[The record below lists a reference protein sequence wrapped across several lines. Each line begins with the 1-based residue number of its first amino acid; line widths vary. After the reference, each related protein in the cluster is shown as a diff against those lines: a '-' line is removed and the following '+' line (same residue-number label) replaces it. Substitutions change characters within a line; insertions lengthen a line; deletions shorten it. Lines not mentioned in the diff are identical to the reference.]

1 MVEYFKMA
9 SPPQVAPGGKLR
21 LPLVESNR
29 STGGAFQIWQGEELL
44 YQGSQ
49 YGNVVPEPAPDVWRP
64 IGLLQR
70 QGASYSIFLYIP
82 TTALPGA
89 YELRIATTVGSR
101 SGPFVV
107 G

>member
-1 MVEYFKMA
+1 MA
-9 SPPQVAPGGKLR
+9 RVRR
-21 LPLVESNR
+21 LI
-29 STGGAFQIWQGEELL
+29 F
-44 YQGSQ
+44 QGSQ

-70 QGASYSIFLYIP
+70 QGADYSIFLYIP

-101 SGPFVV
+101 SGSFVV